1 MARNLLYAQS
11 GGVTAVIN
19 ASACGVIETARRH
32 PEAFGTVFAAKEGIL
47 GVLRES
53 LLNVSQES
61 EQEIAALRHTPGGAF
76 GSCRAD
82 LGEPDTDRA
91 QYQRVL
97 AVLRAHDIGT
107 FVYNGGGGSMLT
119 AAKLARFARAEG
131 WDLTVIGVPKTIDN
145 DLPHTDTSPG
155 FGSAAKYIVTSVREA
170 ALDLASMAGS
180 STKVFITEVMGRHA
194 GWLAAAAGL
203 AFPGDDHPMLLLL
216 PEVPFKQPEFIAA
229 LKRTVARH
237 GYAVVVVAEGLLCT
251 DQSFCA
257 QAQTSTVF
265 GHEQLGGMAPQLAFL
280 TRSLGYK
287 THWAVSDY
295 FQRSARHI
303 ASRVDVEQAYA
314 CGAAAVRYAMDGLTD
329 VMVGIERTSDEPY
342 LWTLKPVPLEAV
354 ADVELPVPAAYIR
367 PDGFGIT
374 TAARRYLLPL
384 IQGEDIPPFRHG
396 LPVFADLA
404 RIAVP
409 PQLPVW
415 VETVAPIA

>member
-1 MARNLLYAQS
+1 MAHNLLYAQS

-32 PEAFGTVFAAKEGIL
+32 PEAFCTVFAAEEGIL
-47 GVLRES
+47 GVLREA
-53 LLNVSQES
+53 LFDVSQES
-61 EQEIAALRHTPGGAF
+61 SAQIAALRHTPGGAF

-82 LGEPDTDRA
+82 LGDPVADRA
-91 QYQRVL
+91 QYERAV
-97 AVLRAHDIGT
+97 AVLRAHEIGT

-131 WDLTVIGVPKTIDN
+131 LDLTVIGVPKTIDN

-194 GWLAAAAGL
+194 GWLAAVAGL
-203 AFPGDDHPMLLLL
+203 AFAAEESPLLLLL
-216 PEVPFKQPEFIAA
+216 PEVPFDRDRFAAA
-229 LKRTVARH
+229 LQRTVARH

-257 QAQTSTVF
+257 QAQTSEIF
-265 GHEQLGGMAPQLAFL
+265 GHEQLGGMAPQLAAL
-280 TRSLGYK
+280 SRSLGFK

-342 LWTLKPVPLEAV
+342 LWTLKPVPLESV
-354 ADVELPVPAAYIR
+354 ADVELPVPTAFIR
-367 PDGFGIT
+367 ADGFGIT
-374 TAARRYLLPL
+374 DAARRYLWPL

-396 LPVFADLA
+396 VPVFADLA
-404 RIAVP
+404 RVR
-409 PQLPVW
+409 
-415 VETVAPIA
+415 VAPRLSAWVAG

>member
-32 PEAFGTVFAAKEGIL
+32 PDAFARVFAAEEGIL

-53 LLNVSQES
+53 LLDLSQES
-61 EQEIAALRHTPGGAF
+61 ASEIAALRHTPGGAF

-82 LGEPDTDRA
+82 LGDPQHQRA
-91 QYQRVL
+91 QYDRVL

-119 AAKLARFARAEG
+119 AANLARYARSMGEP
-131 WDLTVIGVPKTIDN
+131 LTVIGVPKTIDN

-170 ALDLASMAGS
+170 ALDLASMSGS

-194 GWLAAAAGL
+194 GWLAAVAGL
-203 AFPGDDHPMLLLL
+203 AFSSDDSPLLILL
-216 PEVPFKQPEFIAA
+216 PEIRFDRNAFVTA
-229 LKRTVARH
+229 LKRVVERH
-237 GYAVVVVAEGLLCT
+237 GYAVVVVAEGLLCE

-257 QAQTSTVF
+257 QAAVSEIF
-265 GHEQLGGMAPQLAFL
+265 GHEQLGGMAPQLAQL
-280 TRSLGYK
+280 TRALGLK

-295 FQRSARHI
+295 FQRSARHL

-314 CGAAAVRYAMDGLTD
+314 CGAAAVRYAMEGMTD
-329 VMVGIERTSDEPY
+329 VMVAIERTSDEPY
-342 LWTLKPVPLEAV
+342 LWTLKPVALDSV
-354 ADVELPVPAAYIR
+354 ADVELSVPADYIR
-367 PDGFGIT
+367 ADGFGIT
-374 TAARRYLLPL
+374 EAARRYLLPL

-396 LPVFADLA
+396 LPVFAELA
-404 RIAVP
+404 RVRVP
-409 PQLPVW
+409 PRLPGW
-415 VETVAPIA
+415 RE